1 MKWLRIPYLNTIDR
15 YIIGKYLSTFLFT
28 MAIFT
33 VVAVVFDISERL
45 DDFMKHDAPF
55 SKIVFEYYAGFVPFY
70 LNMLSPLI
78 NFIAVIFFTAKMADQ
93 TEIVPILSG
102 GMSFNR
108 FIRPYMV
115 AATVIFLLNFIFSV
129 YIIPRTN
136 KLKVGFER
144 VYVKP
149 VTNNSKS
156 STHMQIDDDTY
167 VYIDNFDNNRK
178 VGYKFTLEKF
188 DDGEMTEKLMAERI
202 TWDSVK
208 TNWRIENYSI
218 RLIDSLKEEMIKG
231 SSMDTVLDMTPRDF
245 EVYDNIFTAMN
256 MRELNARI
264 DKEETRG
271 TGMMT
276 DLLLEKYKRFVTPLA
291 AYVLTI
297 MGVALSSKKVRG
309 GIGLSLGI
317 GIALSFTYIV
327 FIQFATMFSLKGGL
341 APLIAVFIPNV
352 IFGLLAVYLLYKA
365 PK

>member
-1 MKWLRIPYLNTIDR
+1 MIKWLRASFSIVDW
-15 YIIGKYLSTFLFT
+15 YIIRKYLTTFVFT
-28 MAIFT
+28 MGIFT
-33 VVAVVFDISERL
+33 VVAVVFDVSERL
-45 DDFMKHDAPF
+45 DDFMKHKAPF

-115 AATVIFLLNFIFSV
+115 AATVIFALNFAFSV

-144 VYVKP
+144 IYIKP
-149 VTNNSKS
+149 VENNTKS
-156 STHMQIDDDTY
+156 STHMQIDSNSY

-178 VGYKFTLEKF
+178 VGYNFVLEKF
-188 DDGEMTEKLMAERI
+188 QGGEMAEKLMADRI
-202 TWDSVK
+202 VWDSVK
-208 TNWRIENYSI
+208 NNWRIENYTVRI
-218 RLIDSLKEEMIKG
+218 VDSLKEEMRKG
-231 SSMDTVLDMTPRDF
+231 TSMDTLLDMTPRDF

-256 MRELNARI
+256 MRELNERI
-264 DKEETRG
+264 EKEQIRG

-291 AYVLTI
+291 AYVLTL

-317 GIALSFTYIV
+317 GIGLSFTYIV

-341 APLIAVFIPNV
+341 PPLIAVFIPNIV
-352 IFGLLAVYLLYKA
+352 FGTLAFYLLRKA